1 MTDQDNLRDRIA
13 DIIERVGN
21 DWDAQ
26 MMSSIVGDKP
36 QPPQPLADTTA
47 QAIIDELGLTVE
59 TQSLRWMDPNG
70 PFPQER
76 VVGKWEDK
84 ATKNRVELRT
94 VKRDGR
100 TVHQAIYVDDP
111 ESYWHDISI
120 VRDKR

>member
-1 MTDQDNLRDRIA
+1 MSDHDNLRDRIE
-13 DIIERVGN
+13 DTLRDSGGYS
-21 DWDAQ
+21 WR
-26 MMSSIVGDKP
+26 DK
-36 QPPQPLADTTA
+36 A
-47 QAIIDELGLTVE
+47 QAIIDEFGLTVE

-94 VKRDGR
+94 IKRDGR